1 MSRSDEALLARTPS
15 TAATDKRLVAIGV
28 PWSIHELAPAARDAK
43 AVGARL
49 GLVDTPD
56 ALKRVDPALGIEPIP
71 VARLAVREIAQ
82 ILRERGADAVI
93 SLTEMTLG
101 LAAEVREELGLRGT
115 SARTERSISEKAMTR
130 RVLREKQLTRTRSWE
145 TTLAE
150 FPALVRTLPL
160 PLVAKPLALTGSTGV
175 QLIEGEADVAALERQ
190 YSVGEA
196 THHGRDRLV
205 VESFIPGEE
214 VSAEAMVVDGKL
226 TLLAMTDKINT
237 GPPHFFEIGH
247 VMPSRHS
254 AAWSDRIADYLQ
266 KVSDALGIVTSP
278 VHAELKLSDERPE
291 LVEIHSRFGG
301 DNIVRL
307 LQEAFGLRAFRF
319 HFNALFG
326 GEAVPASHATRVCGI
341 GFFTARIGADYR
353 AGSFAF
359 PHPGSVAEIEF
370 EAARETKL
378 EIYEGVRLIYR
389 RLGHCLFVA
398 DDYGAVADN
407 LSFLADHLCCVD
419 EGGP

>member
-1 MSRSDEALLARTPS
+1 VSRSDPTLLAEPP
-15 TAATDKRLVAIGV
+15 AAEAAVRNLVAIGV
-28 PWSIHELAPAARDAK
+28 PWSIHELAPAARDAE

-49 GLVDTPD
+49 GLVDTPEEL
-56 ALKRVDPALGIEPIP
+56 AGVDPALGIDLIP
-71 VARLAVREIAQ
+71 VARLAAPEIAQ
-82 ILRERGADAVI
+82 ALRECGADAVI

-101 LAAEVREELGLRGT
+101 LAAEVREALGLRGT
-115 SARTERSISEKAMTR
+115 SARTERIINNKAMTR
-130 RVLREKQLTRTRSWE
+130 RVLREKALTRTLFWE
-145 TTLAE
+145 TTLAD

-175 QLIEGEADVAALERQ
+175 QLIACEADVAALERQ
-190 YSVGEA
+190 YSPGDA

-226 TLLAMTDKINT
+226 TLLAITDKINT

-254 AAWSDRIADYLQ
+254 AVWSGRIAGYLQ
-266 KVSDALGIVTSP
+266 EVTDALGIVTSP
-278 VHAELKLSDERPE
+278 VHAELKLSGEGPE
-291 LVEIHSRFGG
+291 LIEIHSRFGG

-307 LQEAFGLRAFRF
+307 LEEAFGLRVFGV
-319 HFNALFG
+319 HFTALFG
-326 GEAVPASHATRVCGI
+326 GGVAQVPHATRVCGI
-341 GFFTARIGADYR
+341 GFFTARIGADYC
-353 AGSFAF
+353 AQSFAF
-359 PHPGSVAEIEF
+359 PHPESVAEIDF
-370 EAARETKL
+370 DARRKTKL

-398 DDYGAVADN
+398 DDYGEVADN
-407 LSFLADHLCCVD
+407 LSFLADHLCCAD
-419 EGGP
+419 GEGA